1 MDNKNHTIDA
11 TGLKLG
17 RLATRV
23 ATLLMNKNSPEF
35 RKHLVPTVKVTISN
49 ASRLDITEKKLG
61 EITHN
66 RYSGYPGG
74 FTSLKGKKIIA
85 DKGYGELI
93 KHAVSR
99 MLPKNKLRDIMLKN
113 LIVNE

>member
-1 MDNKNHTIDA
+1 MNKEEHTIDA
-11 TGLKLG
+11 TGQKLG
-17 RLATRV
+17 RLATKV
-23 ATLLMNKNSPEF
+23 ATLLMNKNSTNF
-35 RKHLVPTVKVTISN
+35 RKHVKPSVKVVISN
-49 ASRLDITEKKLG
+49 ISKIDITERKLN

-74 FTSLKGKKIIA
+74 FTSTSGRKIIK
-85 DKGYGELI
+85 DKGYGELL

-113 LIVNE
+113 LTVNE